1 MTIRKQ
7 LILALLL
14 AVISPLVV
22 ITVLVL
28 NNVKQNAVEQYKHQ
42 ANTEIRH
49 VDTAFTLYLNGLAE
63 DARFFA
69 RSELLAKLTAD
80 THRYTG
86 EKRKLATERQGSP
99 EAEAYSLMEDFGE
112 SHPDLSYVFLGLETG
127 GYIQWPGGELGNYD
141 PRKRPWYMAAIK
153 NEGQV
158 TQPPAYPDINSGV
171 PVIDYL
177 HTFTTQSGLKGVV
190 GVDVGLT
197 KLAEIVNSIKF
208 GQSGYLVLVEDTGVV
223 LADGANAE
231 HNFKPVQELAGPYK
245 TLFDSEGFLPVTMHD
260 QTWYASVYTSPE
272 LGWKFI
278 GLIPESEVY
287 ALADQLGQDIIL
299 LSIILIL
306 VFSAVAYW
314 TSNLI
319 ANPVRNVTKGLEDV
333 ASGEGDLTKRL
344 ATDAKGE
351 TALMAHAFNR
361 FIGRIHTLVSDI
373 NVSAKQVKEQAE
385 NTQQVSRQIA
395 TGAEEQRSAIEQI
408 STAFNEMV
416 STANEVSRNCHATA
430 ESAKDSNRFVSEG
443 QRCIDQTSSS
453 VETLEQSIREANSS
467 MELLKE
473 QSSNITLILD
483 TIRNIAEQTN
493 LLALNAAIEAARA
506 GEQGRGFAV
515 VADEVRS
522 LAGKTA
528 QSTEEVDGLLSTLL
542 NQTKDVSD
550 KLSSSLGYAQQTSES
565 THQIHDVFINIQSSI
580 EGIQDLA
587 AQIAAAADQQHQVS
601 EEINQNILSIS
612 TQAATASEQAAQADS
627 SSVSMGAVS
636 KELDKLVSSFR
647 L

>member
-7 LILALLL
+7 LTLALLL
-14 AVISPLVV
+14 AVISPLVI
-22 ITVLVL
+22 ITLLVL

-42 ANTEIRH
+42 AKTEIRH

-63 DARFFA
+63 DAEFFA
-69 RSELLAKLTAD
+69 RSQLITQLTAD
-80 THRYTG
+80 TSIYTG
-86 EKRKLATERQGSP
+86 EKKKLFDDRQGSP
-99 EAEAYSLMEDFGE
+99 EANAYALMEDFGE

-127 GYIQWPGGELGNYD
+127 GYIQWPGGEMGNYD
-141 PRKRPWYMAAIK
+141 PRVRPWYKASMA
-153 NEGQV
+153 NEGKV
-158 TQPPAYPDINSGV
+158 TQPPAYPDITTGT

-177 HTFTTQSGLKGVV
+177 KTFTTESGLKGVV

-197 KLAEIVNSIKF
+197 KLAEIVNSIQF
-208 GQSGYLVLVEDTGVV
+208 GQSGYLLLVEDTGVV

-231 HNFKPVQELAGPYK
+231 NNFKSVNDLAGPYN
-245 TLFDSEGFLPVTMHD
+245 TLFKGEGFTPVMMND
-260 QTWYASVYTSPE
+260 QTWYASIYTSPA

-278 GLIPESEVY
+278 GLIPEAEVY
-287 ALADQLGQDIIL
+287 ALADELGQDIIM
-299 LSIILIL
+299 LSIVLIL

-319 ANPVRNVTKGLEDV
+319 ANPVRNVTRGLEDV

-373 NVSAKQVKEQAE
+373 NASAKQVKEQAE
-385 NTQQVSRQIA
+385 NTQQVSKQIS
-395 TGAEEQRSAIEQI
+395 TGAEQQRSAIEQI

-416 STANEVSRNCHATA
+416 ATANEVSRNCHETA
-430 ESAKDSNRFVSEG
+430 ESAKDSNRYVSEG
-443 QRCIDQTSSS
+443 QKCIDQTSSS

-473 QSSNITLILD
+473 QSSNITVILD

-528 QSTEEVDGLLSTLL
+528 QSTEEIDGLLSTLL

-550 KLSSSLGYAQQTSES
+550 KLSNSLGYAQQTSES
-565 THQIHDVFINIQSSI
+565 THQIHEVFINIQNSI
-580 EGIQDLA
+580 EGIRDLA

-601 EEINQNILSIS
+601 EEINQNIISIS
-612 TQAATASEQAAQADS
+612 VQASTATEQASQADS
-627 SSVSMGAVS
+627 SSVSMSEVS